1 MKNFENYFNSWI
13 NDKVKKQL
21 EAIDIIANEVD
32 IDAKDWFKNKFMKR
46 QINNYACDEFLDVIL
61 DNFLCHLS
69 NKFDSLFENYLPV
82 SYKNIYEEYSYGT
95 YMSLVYNIE
104 TAGVQI
110 DFDYEEEDEIKE
122 IEELI
127 RSISVDG
134 KVELMKNKLFSYII
148 NQTKLEIFSKKD
160 IRYLK
165 LKKLSSDE

>member
-1 MKNFENYFNSWI
+1 
-13 NDKVKKQL
+13 
-21 EAIDIIANEVD
+21 
-32 IDAKDWFKNKFMKR
+32 
-46 QINNYACDEFLDVIL
+46 
-61 DNFLCHLS
+61 
-69 NKFDSLFENYLPV
+69 
-82 SYKNIYEEYSYGT
+82 
-95 YMSLVYNIE
+95 MSLVYNIE